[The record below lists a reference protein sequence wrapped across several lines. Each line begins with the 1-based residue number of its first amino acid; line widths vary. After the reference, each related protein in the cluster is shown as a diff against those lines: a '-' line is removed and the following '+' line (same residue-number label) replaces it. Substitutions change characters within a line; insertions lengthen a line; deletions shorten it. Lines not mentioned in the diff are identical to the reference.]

1 MTQPKTSNAKTTDH
15 TAKSAKP
22 QPWEQQPQ
30 ESDLHY
36 SYFNTYKDIP
46 TPTRTVKKATEI
58 LNNNGKM
65 IGHDHLL
72 NISAKYK
79 WQDRVSA
86 WDKHMSQLTISSKEM
101 NVQRM
106 NDKHFNVGK
115 ECIDS
120 LMGDLNDP
128 ELLNVPVD
136 KRAYVKQALIRGMEG
151 AVRIQRLALGES
163 TSNTR
168 QVNEGINN
176 LMMVLTD
183 SKKQLQKQQKK
194 KNDDDVIDVEA
205 EVIRTTK

>member
-1 MTQPKTSNAKTTDH
+1 MTTAKQSNAKPTDH
-15 TAKSAKP
+15 TAKSAKTTK
-22 QPWEQQPQ
+22 PWEQQPQ
-30 ESDLHY
+30 ESPKHY
-36 SYFNTYKDIP
+36 QYFQEYMNIPIP
-46 TPTRTVKKATEI
+46 TRSIKKVQEN
-58 LNNNGKM
+58 LQEQGKKLT
-65 IGHDHLL
+65 HVYLRQVSSDNH
-72 NISAKYK
+72 
-79 WQDRVSA
+79 WQQRVRAYDSYMG
-86 WDKHMSQLTISSKEM
+86 KVMLTSKES
-101 NVQRM
+101 NIREM
-106 NDKHFNVGK
+106 NDDHFNVGK

-128 ELLNVPVD
+128 ELNEVPVD

-194 KNDDDVIDVEA
+194 EDSIDIDA
-205 EVIRTTK
+205 QVIRSEK